1 MSIGT
6 LPGNWVASV
15 WRFARS
21 RGSAALESCE
31 LCGAPIGASHRH
43 LAEPGKHRLLCVCG
57 ACAALS
63 GEDGNGLY
71 RSVPGYAQRLE
82 AFHMTDAGWDALGIP
97 VGLAFFIFSS
107 TQKRIAA
114 FYPGPAG
121 TMESLLDLRAWEQL
135 AAANPGLRSLKPDV
149 EALLVN
155 RVNGARE
162 YYLAPVDLC
171 YGLAGLIR
179 KHWHGLSGG
188 HDAWQE
194 IGQFFSRLREM
205 DRRERAG
212 GCGHG

>member
-21 RGSAALESCE
+21 RGSAVLESCE

-57 ACAALS
+57 TCAALS

-71 RSVPGYAQRLE
+71 RGVPENARRLE
-82 AFHMTDAGWDALGIP
+82 TFHMTDAEWDALGIP

-107 TQKRIAA
+107 SQKRIAA

-121 TMESLLDLRAWEQL
+121 TMESLLDLRDWEQI
-135 AAANPGLRSLKPDV
+135 AAANPGLHSLRPDV

-171 YGLAGLIR
+171 YALAGLIR
-179 KHWHGLSGG
+179 KYWRGLSGG
-188 HDAWQE
+188 HAAWQE
-194 IGQFFSRLREM
+194 IGRFFSRLRER
-205 DRRERAG
+205 DPRVSAG
-212 GCGHG
+212 VCGHD